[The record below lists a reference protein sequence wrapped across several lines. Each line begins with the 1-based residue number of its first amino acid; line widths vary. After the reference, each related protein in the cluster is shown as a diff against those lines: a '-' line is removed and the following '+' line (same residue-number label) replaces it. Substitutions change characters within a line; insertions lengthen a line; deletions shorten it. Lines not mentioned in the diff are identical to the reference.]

1 MAAGGGEHPWSLPS
15 ALDAG
20 DINAL
25 DGHVPPAI
33 ARVLVKRGIDT
44 PQKLS
49 ALLDPPHKLP
59 YDPLRISGMDT
70 ALKRLSAAMND
81 GERVGV
87 FGDFDVDGITGT
99 AIICEGLSSFGIP
112 VTPYL
117 PHRVDEGHGLSNRA
131 IDTLAEQGVTLI
143 ITVDT
148 GITSFEEV
156 DYAKSLGVDVII
168 TDHHLPHDGV
178 PNAVTC
184 LNPKIPGGDY
194 PFFELCGAG
203 IGFKLIQ
210 GLFES
215 HGQPWDPALLELAAL
230 GTIADLVPLLDE
242 NRYLV
247 QEGLRELAN
256 TRRPGLRA
264 LYSSARVDPG
274 EITAETV
281 SFQIAPRLNSAGR
294 MGDAMDSFRLLTT
307 TSTEEAS
314 ALTHKLE
321 SLNIERRAA
330 TEEANAIA
338 SGLVEDLGEL
348 PSLLVISDERF
359 LRGVSGLIAGRL
371 VDKYRRP
378 AMVIAVEGEYSVA
391 SGRSI
396 PEFDILAA
404 IESCEDLLVRFGGH
418 SQAAGLTIATDAIPQ
433 LKSRLEAYS
442 ARSLETQGLVRKVEI
457 DAVISLDE
465 LDEVMLRWINDL
477 EPYGQGNPRPAF
489 ASMGVKVLET
499 FHMGREQQHL
509 RLRVEMNGA
518 QFTALAFN
526 QADKWQPNTQYVDLA
541 YTVMHDSFRGKG
553 AIALRL
559 LDFRPS
565 EG

>member
-1 MAAGGGEHPWSLPS
+1 M
-15 ALDAG
+15 
-20 DINAL
+20 
-25 DGHVPPAI
+25 PPAI
-33 ARVLVKRGIDT
+33 AQVLVRRGIDT
-44 PQKLS
+44 PQRLS
-49 ALLDPPHKLP
+49 ALVDPPHKLP
-59 YDPLRISGMDT
+59 YDPLRITGMDI
-70 ALKRLSAAMND
+70 ALKRLYAAVNN
-81 GERVGV
+81 GERVGI

-99 AIICEGLSSFGIP
+99 AIIFEGLTSLGVL

-117 PHRVDEGHGLSNRA
+117 PHRVDEGHGLSNAA
-131 IDTLAEQGVTLI
+131 IDTMSQQGVTLI
-143 ITVDT
+143 VTVDT

-178 PNAVTC
+178 PNAVTS
-184 LNPKIPGGDY
+184 LNPKLPGGDY

-203 IGFKLIQ
+203 IGFKLVQ
-210 GLFES
+210 GLFEFY
-215 HGQPWDPALLELAAL
+215 GQPWDPGLLELAAL

-247 QEGLRELAN
+247 REGLRELAN

-264 LYSSARVDPG
+264 LYGSARVDPD

-294 MGDAMDSFRLLTT
+294 MGDPMDSFNLLTT
-307 TSTEEAS
+307 TSPEEAG

-321 SLNIERRAA
+321 SLNMERRAA
-330 TEEANAIA
+330 SEEAYVIA
-338 SGLVEDLGEL
+338 DQLVEDLGEL
-348 PSLLVISDERF
+348 PPLLVISDERF
-359 LRGVSGLIAGRL
+359 LRGVAGLIAGRL
-371 VDKYRRP
+371 VDRHRRP
-378 AMVIAVEGEYSVA
+378 AVVFAVEGEYSVA

-396 PEFDILAA
+396 PEFNIVAA
-404 IESCEDLLVRFGGH
+404 MESCEDLLVRFGGH
-418 SQAAGLTIATDAIPQ
+418 SQAAGLTVATKDIPQ

-442 ARSLETQGLVRKVEI
+442 AESLETHSLIRTVEI
-457 DAVISLDE
+457 DAEISFDE
-465 LDEVMLRWINDL
+465 LDETMIRWINDL
-477 EPYGQGNPRPAF
+477 EPYGPGNPRPVF

-518 QFTALAFN
+518 RFTALAFN
-526 QADKWQPNTQYVDLA
+526 QADKWQPNTKFADLA
-541 YTVMHDSFRGKG
+541 FTVMNDSFRGKG

-559 LDFRPS
+559 LDFKPS
-565 EG
+565 NG

>member
-1 MAAGGGEHPWSLPS
+1 MNIGEGEHPWSLPADLETD
-15 ALDAG
+15 ALS
-20 DINAL
+20 
-25 DGHVPPAI
+25 GHVPPAI
-33 ARVLVKRGIDT
+33 AQVLVRRGIDT
-44 PQKLS
+44 PQRLS
-49 ALLDPPHKLP
+49 ALVDPPHKLP
-59 YDPLRISGMDT
+59 YDPLRITGMDI
-70 ALKRLSAAMND
+70 ALKRLYAAVSN
-81 GERVGV
+81 GERVGI

-99 AIICEGLSSFGIP
+99 AIISEGLTSLGVP

-117 PHRVDEGHGLSNRA
+117 PHRVDEGHGLSNAA
-131 IDTLAEQGVTLI
+131 IDTMSQQGVTLI
-143 ITVDT
+143 VTVDT

-178 PNAVTC
+178 PNAVTS
-184 LNPKIPGGDY
+184 LNPKLPGGDY

-203 IGFKLIQ
+203 IGFKLVQ
-210 GLFES
+210 GLFEFY
-215 HGQPWDPALLELAAL
+215 GQPWDPGLLELAAL

-247 QEGLRELAN
+247 REGLRELAN

-264 LYSSARVDPG
+264 LYSSARVDPD

-294 MGDAMDSFRLLTT
+294 MGDPMDSFNLLTT
-307 TSTEEAS
+307 TSPEEAG

-321 SLNIERRAA
+321 SLNMERRAA
-330 TEEANAIA
+330 SEEAYVIA
-338 SGLVEDLGEL
+338 DQLVEDLGEL
-348 PSLLVISDERF
+348 PPLLVISDERF
-359 LRGVSGLIAGRL
+359 LRGVAGLIAGRL
-371 VDKYRRP
+371 VDRHRRP
-378 AMVIAVEGEYSVA
+378 AVVIAVEGEYSVA

-396 PEFDILAA
+396 PEFNIVAA
-404 IESCEDLLVRFGGH
+404 MESCEDLLVRFGGH
-418 SQAAGLTIATDAIPQ
+418 SQAAGLTVATKDIPQ

-442 ARSLETQGLVRKVEI
+442 AEFLETHSLIRTVEI
-457 DAVISLDE
+457 DAEISFDE
-465 LDEVMLRWINDL
+465 LDETMIRWINDL
-477 EPYGQGNPRPAF
+477 EPYGPGNPRPVF

-518 QFTALAFN
+518 RFTALAFN
-526 QADKWQPNTQYVDLA
+526 QADKWQPNTEFADLA
-541 YTVMHDSFRGKG
+541 FTVMNDSFRGKG

-559 LDFRPS
+559 LDFKPS
-565 EG
+565 NG

>member
-1 MAAGGGEHPWSLPS
+1 MATSGGAHPWSLPTTLQTD
-15 ALDAG
+15 ALS
-20 DINAL
+20 
-25 DGHVPPAI
+25 GHVPPAI
-33 ARVLVKRGIDT
+33 AQLLARRGIDT

-49 ALLDPPHKLP
+49 TLIDPPHKLP
-59 YDPLRISGMDT
+59 YDPLRITGMDIALRRLYT
-70 ALKRLSAAMND
+70 AINN

-99 AIICEGLSSFGIP
+99 AIISEGLTSLGVS
-112 VTPYL
+112 VSPYL
-117 PHRVDEGHGLSNRA
+117 PHRVDEGHGLSNQA
-131 IDTLAEQGVTLI
+131 IDTLADEGVTVI
-143 ITVDT
+143 VTVDC
-148 GITSFEEV
+148 GITAFDEV
-156 DYAKSLGVDVII
+156 DYAKTRGVDVII

-178 PNAVTC
+178 PNAVIS
-184 LNPKIPGGDY
+184 LNPKLPGGDY

-210 GLFES
+210 GLFEFY
-215 HGQPWDPALLELAAL
+215 GQPWDPGLLELAAL

-247 QEGLRELAN
+247 REGLRELGN

-264 LYSSARVDPG
+264 LYSSARVDPD

-294 MGDAMDSFRLLTT
+294 MGDPMDSFRLLTT
-307 TSTEEAS
+307 TSTEEAT
-314 ALTHKLE
+314 ALTQKLE
-321 SLNIERRAA
+321 SLNMNRRAA
-330 TEEANAIA
+330 SEEAYGIA
-338 SGLVEDLGEL
+338 DQLVADLNQL
-348 PSLLVISDERF
+348 PPMLVISDERF
-359 LRGVSGLIAGRL
+359 HRGVAGLIAGRL
-371 VDKYRRP
+371 VDRFRRP
-378 AMVIAVEGEYSVA
+378 AVVIAVEGEYSVA

-396 PEFDILAA
+396 PEFNIVAA
-404 IESCEDLLVRFGGH
+404 MESCEDLLVRFGGH
-418 SQAAGLTIATDAIPQ
+418 SQAAGLTIATEALPP

-442 ARSLETQGLVRKVEI
+442 AEILETQGLVRKVEI
-457 DAVISLDE
+457 DAVITLDE
-465 LDEVMLRWINDL
+465 LDEVMVRWINDL
-477 EPYGQGNPRPAF
+477 EPYGPGNTRPIF

-509 RLRVEMNGA
+509 RLRVETNGA

-526 QADKWQPNTQYVDLA
+526 QAEKWRAGTQYADLA
-541 YTVMHDSFRGKG
+541 FTVMNDSFRGKG

-559 LDFRPS
+559 LDFKAS

>member
-1 MAAGGGEHPWSLPS
+1 MRRLYTA
-15 ALDAG
+15 
-20 DINAL
+20 IN
-25 DGHVPPAI
+25 
-33 ARVLVKRGIDT
+33 
-44 PQKLS
+44 
-49 ALLDPPHKLP
+49 
-59 YDPLRISGMDT
+59 
-70 ALKRLSAAMND
+70 N

-99 AIICEGLSSFGIP
+99 AIISEGLTSLGVS
-112 VTPYL
+112 VSPYL
-117 PHRVDEGHGLSNRA
+117 PHRVDEGHGLSNQA
-131 IDTLAEQGVTLI
+131 IDTLADEGVTVI
-143 ITVDT
+143 VTVDC
-148 GITSFEEV
+148 GITAFDEV
-156 DYAKSLGVDVII
+156 DYAKTRGVDVII

-178 PNAVTC
+178 PNAVIS
-184 LNPKIPGGDY
+184 LNPKLPGGDY

-210 GLFES
+210 GLFEFY
-215 HGQPWDPALLELAAL
+215 GQPWDPGLLELAAL

-247 QEGLRELAN
+247 REGLRELGN

-264 LYSSARVDPG
+264 LYSSARVDPD

-294 MGDAMDSFRLLTT
+294 MGDPMDSFRLLTT
-307 TSTEEAS
+307 TSTEEAT

-321 SLNIERRAA
+321 SLNMNRRAA
-330 TEEANAIA
+330 SEEAYGIA
-338 SGLVEDLGEL
+338 DQLVADLNEL
-348 PSLLVISDERF
+348 PPMLVISDERF
-359 LRGVSGLIAGRL
+359 HRGVAGLIAGRL
-371 VDKYRRP
+371 VDRFRRP
-378 AMVIAVEGEYSVA
+378 AVVIAVEGEYSVA

-396 PEFDILAA
+396 PEFNIVAA
-404 IESCEDLLVRFGGH
+404 MESCEDLLVRFGGH
-418 SQAAGLTIATDAIPQ
+418 SQAAGLTIATEAIPQ

-442 ARSLETQGLVRKVEI
+442 AEILETQGLVRKVEI
-457 DAVISLDE
+457 DAVITLDE
-465 LDEVMLRWINDL
+465 LDEVMVRWINDL
-477 EPYGQGNPRPAF
+477 EPYGPGNTRPIF

-509 RLRVEMNGA
+509 RLRVETNGA

-526 QADKWQPNTQYVDLA
+526 QAEKWRAGTQYADLA
-541 YTVMHDSFRGKG
+541 FTVMNDSFRGKG

-559 LDFRPS
+559 LDFKAS

>member
-1 MAAGGGEHPWSLPS
+1 MNIGEGEHPWSLPADLETD
-15 ALDAG
+15 ALS
-20 DINAL
+20 
-25 DGHVPPAI
+25 GHVPPAI
-33 ARVLVKRGIDT
+33 AQVLVRRGIDT
-44 PQKLS
+44 PQRLS
-49 ALLDPPHKLP
+49 ALVDPPHKLP
-59 YDPLRISGMDT
+59 YDPLRITGMDI
-70 ALKRLSAAMND
+70 ALKRLYAAVNN
-81 GERVGV
+81 GERVGI

-99 AIICEGLSSFGIP
+99 AIISEGLTSLGVP

-117 PHRVDEGHGLSNRA
+117 PHRVDEGHGLSNAA
-131 IDTLAEQGVTLI
+131 IDTMSQQGVTLI
-143 ITVDT
+143 VTVDT

-178 PNAVTC
+178 PNAVTS
-184 LNPKIPGGDY
+184 LNPKLPGGDY

-203 IGFKLIQ
+203 IGFKLVQ
-210 GLFES
+210 GLFEFY
-215 HGQPWDPALLELAAL
+215 GQPWDPGLLELAAL

-247 QEGLRELAN
+247 REGLRELAN

-264 LYSSARVDPG
+264 LYSSARVDPD

-294 MGDAMDSFRLLTT
+294 MGDPMDSFKLLTT
-307 TSTEEAS
+307 TSPEEAG

-321 SLNIERRAA
+321 SLNMERRAA
-330 TEEANAIA
+330 SEEAYVIA
-338 SGLVEDLGEL
+338 DQLVEDLGEL
-348 PSLLVISDERF
+348 PPLLVISDERF
-359 LRGVSGLIAGRL
+359 LRGVAGLIAGRL
-371 VDKYRRP
+371 VDRHRRP
-378 AMVIAVEGEYSVA
+378 AVVFAVEGEYSVA

-396 PEFDILAA
+396 PEFNIVAA
-404 IESCEDLLVRFGGH
+404 MESCEDLLVRFGGH
-418 SQAAGLTIATDAIPQ
+418 SQAAGLTVATKDIPQ

-442 ARSLETQGLVRKVEI
+442 AESLETQGLIRVVEI
-457 DAVISLDE
+457 DAEISFDE
-465 LDEVMLRWINDL
+465 LDETMIRWINDL
-477 EPYGQGNPRPAF
+477 EPYGPGNPRPVF

-518 QFTALAFN
+518 RFTALAFN
-526 QADKWQPNTQYVDLA
+526 QADKWQPNTEFADLA
-541 YTVMHDSFRGKG
+541 FTVMNDSFRGKG

-559 LDFRPS
+559 LDFKPS
-565 EG
+565 NG

>member
-1 MAAGGGEHPWSLPS
+1 MNIGEGEHPWSLPADLETD
-15 ALDAG
+15 ALS
-20 DINAL
+20 
-25 DGHVPPAI
+25 GHVPPAI
-33 ARVLVKRGIDT
+33 AQVLVRRGIDT
-44 PQKLS
+44 PQRLS
-49 ALLDPPHKLP
+49 ALVDPPHKLP
-59 YDPLRISGMDT
+59 YDPLRITGMDI
-70 ALKRLSAAMND
+70 ALKRLYAAVNN
-81 GERVGV
+81 GERVGI

-99 AIICEGLSSFGIP
+99 AIISEGLTSLGVP

-117 PHRVDEGHGLSNRA
+117 PHRVDEGHGLSNAA
-131 IDTLAEQGVTLI
+131 IDTMSQQGVTLI
-143 ITVDT
+143 VTVDT

-178 PNAVTC
+178 PNAVTS
-184 LNPKIPGGDY
+184 LNPKLPGGDY

-203 IGFKLIQ
+203 IGFKLVQ
-210 GLFES
+210 GLFEFY
-215 HGQPWDPALLELAAL
+215 GQPWDPGLLELAAL

-247 QEGLRELAN
+247 REGLRELAN

-264 LYSSARVDPG
+264 LYSSARVDPD

-294 MGDAMDSFRLLTT
+294 MGDPMDSFKLLTT
-307 TSTEEAS
+307 TSPEEAG

-321 SLNIERRAA
+321 SLNMERRAA
-330 TEEANAIA
+330 SEEAYVIA
-338 SGLVEDLGEL
+338 DQLVEDLGEL
-348 PSLLVISDERF
+348 PPLLVISDERF
-359 LRGVSGLIAGRL
+359 LRGVAGLIAGRL
-371 VDKYRRP
+371 VDRHRRP
-378 AMVIAVEGEYSVA
+378 AVVFAVEGEYSVA

-396 PEFDILAA
+396 PEFNIVAA
-404 IESCEDLLVRFGGH
+404 MESCEDLLVRFGGH
-418 SQAAGLTIATDAIPQ
+418 SQAAGLTVATKDIPQ

-442 ARSLETQGLVRKVEI
+442 AEFLETHSLIRTVEI
-457 DAVISLDE
+457 DAEISFDE
-465 LDEVMLRWINDL
+465 LDETMIRWINDL
-477 EPYGQGNPRPAF
+477 EPYGPGNPRPVF

-518 QFTALAFN
+518 RFTALAFN
-526 QADKWQPNTQYVDLA
+526 QADKWQPNTEFADLA
-541 YTVMHDSFRGKG
+541 FTVMNDSFRGKG

-559 LDFRPS
+559 LDFKPS
-565 EG
+565 NG

>member
-1 MAAGGGEHPWSLPS
+1 MNIGEGEHPWSLPADLETD
-15 ALDAG
+15 ALS
-20 DINAL
+20 
-25 DGHVPPAI
+25 GHVPPAI
-33 ARVLVKRGIDT
+33 AQVLVRRGIDT
-44 PQKLS
+44 PQRLS
-49 ALLDPPHKLP
+49 ALVDPPHKLP
-59 YDPLRISGMDT
+59 YDPLRITGMDI
-70 ALKRLSAAMND
+70 ALKRLYAAVNN
-81 GERVGV
+81 GERVGI

-99 AIICEGLSSFGIP
+99 AIISEGLTSLGVP

-117 PHRVDEGHGLSNRA
+117 PHRVDEGHGLSNAA
-131 IDTLAEQGVTLI
+131 IDTMSQQGVTLI
-143 ITVDT
+143 VTVDT

-178 PNAVTC
+178 PNAVTS
-184 LNPKIPGGDY
+184 LNPKLPGGDY

-203 IGFKLIQ
+203 IGFKLVQ
-210 GLFES
+210 GLFEFY
-215 HGQPWDPALLELAAL
+215 GQPWDPGLLELAAL

-247 QEGLRELAN
+247 REGLRELAN

-264 LYSSARVDPG
+264 LYSSARVDPD

-294 MGDAMDSFRLLTT
+294 MGDPMDSFKLLTT
-307 TSTEEAS
+307 TSPEEAG

-321 SLNIERRAA
+321 SLNMERRAA
-330 TEEANAIA
+330 SEEAYVIA
-338 SGLVEDLGEL
+338 DQLVEDLGEL
-348 PSLLVISDERF
+348 PPLLVISDERF
-359 LRGVSGLIAGRL
+359 LRGVAGLIAGRL
-371 VDKYRRP
+371 VDRHRRP
-378 AMVIAVEGEYSVA
+378 AVVFAVEGEYSVA

-396 PEFDILAA
+396 PEFNIVAA
-404 IESCEDLLVRFGGH
+404 MESCEDLLVRFGGH
-418 SQAAGLTIATDAIPQ
+418 SQAAGLTVATKDIPQ

-442 ARSLETQGLVRKVEI
+442 AESLETQGLIRVVEI
-457 DAVISLDE
+457 DAEISFDE
-465 LDEVMLRWINDL
+465 LDETMIRWINDL
-477 EPYGQGNPRPAF
+477 EPYGPGNPRPVF

-518 QFTALAFN
+518 RFTALAFN
-526 QADKWQPNTQYVDLA
+526 QADKWQPNTKFADLA
-541 YTVMHDSFRGKG
+541 FTVMNDSFRGKG

-559 LDFRPS
+559 LDFKPS
-565 EG
+565 NG

>member
-1 MAAGGGEHPWSLPS
+1 MNIGEGEHPWSLPAGLETD
-15 ALDAG
+15 ALS
-20 DINAL
+20 
-25 DGHVPPAI
+25 GHVPPAI
-33 ARVLVKRGIDT
+33 AQVLVRRGIDT
-44 PQKLS
+44 PQRLS
-49 ALLDPPHKLP
+49 ALVDPPHKLP
-59 YDPLRISGMDT
+59 YDPLRITGMDI
-70 ALKRLSAAMND
+70 ALKRLYAAVNN
-81 GERVGV
+81 GERVGI

-99 AIICEGLSSFGIP
+99 AIISEGLTSLGVP

-117 PHRVDEGHGLSNRA
+117 PHRVDEGHGLSNAA
-131 IDTLAEQGVTLI
+131 IDTMSQQGVTLI
-143 ITVDT
+143 VTVDT

-178 PNAVTC
+178 PNAVTS
-184 LNPKIPGGDY
+184 LNPKLPGGDY

-203 IGFKLIQ
+203 IGFKLVQ
-210 GLFES
+210 GLFEFY
-215 HGQPWDPALLELAAL
+215 GQPWDPGLLELAAL

-247 QEGLRELAN
+247 REGLRELAN

-264 LYSSARVDPG
+264 LYSSARVDPD

-294 MGDAMDSFRLLTT
+294 MGDPMDSFKLLTT
-307 TSTEEAS
+307 TSLEEAG

-321 SLNIERRAA
+321 SLNMERRAA
-330 TEEANAIA
+330 SEEAYVIA
-338 SGLVEDLGEL
+338 DQLVEDLGEL
-348 PSLLVISDERF
+348 PPLLVISDERF
-359 LRGVSGLIAGRL
+359 LRGVAGLIAGRL
-371 VDKYRRP
+371 VDRHRRP
-378 AMVIAVEGEYSVA
+378 AVVFAVEGEYSVA

-396 PEFDILAA
+396 PEFNIVAA
-404 IESCEDLLVRFGGH
+404 MESCEDLLVRFGGH
-418 SQAAGLTIATDAIPQ
+418 SQAAGLTVATKDIPQ

-442 ARSLETQGLVRKVEI
+442 AESLETQSLIRTVEI
-457 DAVISLDE
+457 DAEISFDE
-465 LDEVMLRWINDL
+465 LDETMIRWINDL
-477 EPYGQGNPRPAF
+477 EPYGPGNPRPVF

-518 QFTALAFN
+518 RFTALAFN
-526 QADKWQPNTQYVDLA
+526 QAGKWQPNTEFADLA
-541 YTVMHDSFRGKG
+541 FTVMNDSFRGKG

-559 LDFRPS
+559 LDFKPS
-565 EG
+565 NG

>member
-1 MAAGGGEHPWSLPS
+1 MNIGEGEHPWSLPADLETD
-15 ALDAG
+15 ALS
-20 DINAL
+20 
-25 DGHVPPAI
+25 GHVPPAI
-33 ARVLVKRGIDT
+33 AQVLVRRGIDT
-44 PQKLS
+44 PQRLS

-59 YDPLRISGMDT
+59 YDPLRITGMDI
-70 ALKRLSAAMND
+70 ALKRLYAAVNN
-81 GERVGV
+81 GERVGI

-99 AIICEGLSSFGIP
+99 AIISEGLTSLGVP

-117 PHRVDEGHGLSNRA
+117 PHRVDEGHGLSNAA
-131 IDTLAEQGVTLI
+131 IDTMSQQGVTLI
-143 ITVDT
+143 VTVDT

-178 PNAVTC
+178 PNAVTS
-184 LNPKIPGGDY
+184 LNPKLPGGDY

-203 IGFKLIQ
+203 IGFKLVQ
-210 GLFES
+210 GLFEFY
-215 HGQPWDPALLELAAL
+215 GQPWDPGLLELAAL

-247 QEGLRELAN
+247 REGLRELAN

-264 LYSSARVDPG
+264 LYGSARVDPD

-294 MGDAMDSFRLLTT
+294 MGDPMDSFNLLTT
-307 TSTEEAS
+307 TSPEEAG
-314 ALTHKLE
+314 ALTRKLE
-321 SLNIERRAA
+321 SLNMERRAA
-330 TEEANAIA
+330 SEEAYVIA
-338 SGLVEDLGEL
+338 DQLVEDLGEL
-348 PSLLVISDERF
+348 PPLLVISDERF
-359 LRGVSGLIAGRL
+359 LRGVAGLIAGRL
-371 VDKYRRP
+371 VDRHRRP
-378 AMVIAVEGEYSVA
+378 AVVFAVEGEYSVA

-396 PEFDILAA
+396 PEFNIVAA
-404 IESCEDLLVRFGGH
+404 MESCEDLLVRFGGH
-418 SQAAGLTIATDAIPQ
+418 SQAAGLTVATKDIPQ

-442 ARSLETQGLVRKVEI
+442 AESLETQGLIRTVEI
-457 DAVISLDE
+457 DAEISFDE
-465 LDEVMLRWINDL
+465 LDEAMIRWINDL
-477 EPYGQGNPRPAF
+477 EPYGPGNPRPVF

-518 QFTALAFN
+518 RFTALAFN
-526 QADKWQPNTQYVDLA
+526 QAHKWQPNTEFADLA
-541 YTVMHDSFRGKG
+541 FTVMSDSFRGKG

-559 LDFRPS
+559 LDFKPS
-565 EG
+565 NG

>member
-1 MAAGGGEHPWSLPS
+1 MSISGREHPWSLPV
-15 ALDAG
+15 ALETD
-20 DINAL
+20 AL

-33 ARVLVKRGIDT
+33 AQVLVRRGIDT
-44 PQKLS
+44 PLKLS

-59 YDPLRISGMDT
+59 YDPLRITGMDI
-70 ALKRLSAAMND
+70 ALKRLYAAVNN

-99 AIICEGLSSFGIP
+99 AIISEGLTSLGVP

-117 PHRVDEGHGLSNRA
+117 PHRVDEGHGLSNAA
-131 IDTLAEQGVTLI
+131 IDTMAQQGVTLI
-143 ITVDT
+143 VTVDT

-178 PNAVTC
+178 PNAVTS
-184 LNPKIPGGDY
+184 LNPKLPGGDY

-210 GLFES
+210 GLFEFY
-215 HGQPWDPALLELAAL
+215 GQPWDPGLLELAAL

-247 QEGLRELAN
+247 QEGLRELAK

-264 LYSSARVDPG
+264 LYSSARVDPD

-294 MGDAMDSFRLLTT
+294 MGDPMDSFKLLTT
-307 TSTEEAS
+307 TSAEEAG

-321 SLNIERRAA
+321 SLNMERRAA
-330 TEEANAIA
+330 SEEAYVIA
-338 SGLVEDLGEL
+338 DQLVEDLGEL
-348 PSLLVISDERF
+348 PPLLVISDERF
-359 LRGVSGLIAGRL
+359 LRGVSGLVAGRL
-371 VDKYRRP
+371 VDRYRRP
-378 AMVIAVEGEYSVA
+378 AVVIAVEGEFSVA

-396 PEFDILAA
+396 PEFNIVAA
-404 IESCEDLLVRFGGH
+404 MESCEDLLVRFGGH
-418 SQAAGLTIATDAIPQ
+418 SQAAGLTVATKDIPQ
-433 LKSRLEAYS
+433 LKSRLEAYT
-442 ARSLETQGLVRKVEI
+442 AEFLETQGLVRTVEI
-457 DAVISLDE
+457 DAIISLDE
-465 LDEVMLRWINDL
+465 LDETMVRWINDL
-477 EPYGQGNPRPAF
+477 EPYGPGNPRPVF

-509 RLRVEMNGA
+509 RLRVETNGA
-518 QFTALAFN
+518 QCTALAFN
-526 QADKWQPNTQYVDLA
+526 QADKWQPNTEFADLA
-541 YTVMHDSFRGKG
+541 FTVMNDSFRGKG

-559 LDFRPS
+559 LDFKQS
-565 EG
+565 DD

>member
-1 MAAGGGEHPWSLPS
+1 MNIGEGEHPWSLPA
-15 ALDAG
+15 ALETDA
-20 DINAL
+20 L
-25 DGHVPPAI
+25 SGHVPPAI
-33 ARVLVKRGIDT
+33 AQVLVRRGIDT
-44 PQKLS
+44 PQRLS
-49 ALLDPPHKLP
+49 ALVDPPHKLP
-59 YDPLRISGMDT
+59 YDPLRITGMDI
-70 ALKRLSAAMND
+70 ALKRLYAAVNN
-81 GERVGV
+81 GERVGI

-99 AIICEGLSSFGIP
+99 AIISEGLTSLGVP

-117 PHRVDEGHGLSNRA
+117 PHRVDEGHGLSNAA
-131 IDTLAEQGVTLI
+131 IDTMSQQGVTLI
-143 ITVDT
+143 VTVDT

-178 PNAVTC
+178 PNAVTS
-184 LNPKIPGGDY
+184 LNPKLPGGDY

-203 IGFKLIQ
+203 IGFKLVQ
-210 GLFES
+210 GLFEFY
-215 HGQPWDPALLELAAL
+215 GQPWDPGLLELAAL

-247 QEGLRELAN
+247 REGLRELAN

-264 LYSSARVDPG
+264 LYSSARVDPD

-294 MGDAMDSFRLLTT
+294 MGDPMDSFKLLTT
-307 TSTEEAS
+307 TSLEEAG

-321 SLNIERRAA
+321 SLNMERRAA
-330 TEEANAIA
+330 SEEAYVIA
-338 SGLVEDLGEL
+338 DQLVEDLGEL
-348 PSLLVISDERF
+348 PPLLVISDERF
-359 LRGVSGLIAGRL
+359 LRGVAGLIAGRL
-371 VDKYRRP
+371 VDRHRRP
-378 AMVIAVEGEYSVA
+378 AVVFAVEGEYSVA

-396 PEFDILAA
+396 PEFNIVAA
-404 IESCEDLLVRFGGH
+404 MESCEDLLVRFGGH
-418 SQAAGLTIATDAIPQ
+418 SQAAGLTVATKDIPQ

-442 ARSLETQGLVRKVEI
+442 AESLETQGLIRVVEI
-457 DAVISLDE
+457 DAEISFDE
-465 LDEVMLRWINDL
+465 LDETMIRWINDL
-477 EPYGQGNPRPAF
+477 EPYGPGNPRPVF

-518 QFTALAFN
+518 RFTALAFN
-526 QADKWQPNTQYVDLA
+526 QADKWQPNTKFADLA
-541 YTVMHDSFRGKG
+541 FTVMNDSFRGKG

-559 LDFRPS
+559 LDFKPS
-565 EG
+565 NG

>member
-1 MAAGGGEHPWSLPS
+1 MNIGEGEHPWSLPADLETD
-15 ALDAG
+15 ALS
-20 DINAL
+20 
-25 DGHVPPAI
+25 GHVPPAI
-33 ARVLVKRGIDT
+33 AQVLVRRGIDT
-44 PQKLS
+44 PQRLS

-59 YDPLRISGMDT
+59 YDPLRITGMDI
-70 ALKRLSAAMND
+70 ALKRLYAAVNN
-81 GERVGV
+81 GERVGI

-99 AIICEGLSSFGIP
+99 AIIFEGLTSLGVL

-117 PHRVDEGHGLSNRA
+117 PHRVDEGHGLSNAA
-131 IDTLAEQGVTLI
+131 IDTMSQQGVTLI
-143 ITVDT
+143 VTVDT

-178 PNAVTC
+178 PNAVTS
-184 LNPKIPGGDY
+184 LNPKLPGGDY

-203 IGFKLIQ
+203 IGFKLVQ
-210 GLFES
+210 GLFEFY
-215 HGQPWDPALLELAAL
+215 GQPWDPGLLELAAL

-247 QEGLRELAN
+247 REGLRELAN

-264 LYSSARVDPG
+264 LYSSARVDPD

-294 MGDAMDSFRLLTT
+294 MGDPMDSFKLLTT
-307 TSTEEAS
+307 TSPEEAG

-321 SLNIERRAA
+321 SLNMERRAA
-330 TEEANAIA
+330 SEEAYVIA
-338 SGLVEDLGEL
+338 DQLVEDLGEL
-348 PSLLVISDERF
+348 PPLLVISDERF
-359 LRGVSGLIAGRL
+359 LRGVAGLIAGRL
-371 VDKYRRP
+371 VDRHRRP
-378 AMVIAVEGEYSVA
+378 AVVFAVEGEYSVA

-396 PEFDILAA
+396 PEFNIVAA
-404 IESCEDLLVRFGGH
+404 MESCEDLLVRFGGH
-418 SQAAGLTIATDAIPQ
+418 SQAAGLTVATKDIPQ

-442 ARSLETQGLVRKVEI
+442 AEFLETHSLIRTVEI
-457 DAVISLDE
+457 DAEISFDE
-465 LDEVMLRWINDL
+465 LDETMIRWINDL
-477 EPYGQGNPRPAF
+477 EPYGPGNPRPVF

-518 QFTALAFN
+518 RFTALAFN
-526 QADKWQPNTQYVDLA
+526 QAGKWQPNTEFADLA
-541 YTVMHDSFRGKG
+541 FTVMNDSFRGKG

-559 LDFRPS
+559 LDFKPS
-565 EG
+565 NG

>member
-1 MAAGGGEHPWSLPS
+1 MNIGEGEHPWSLPADLETD
-15 ALDAG
+15 ALS
-20 DINAL
+20 
-25 DGHVPPAI
+25 GHVPPAI
-33 ARVLVKRGIDT
+33 AQVLVRRGIDT
-44 PQKLS
+44 PQRLS
-49 ALLDPPHKLP
+49 ALVDPPHKLP
-59 YDPLRISGMDT
+59 YDPLRITGMDI
-70 ALKRLSAAMND
+70 ALKRLYAAVNN
-81 GERVGV
+81 GERVGI

-99 AIICEGLSSFGIP
+99 AIIFEGLTSLGVL

-117 PHRVDEGHGLSNRA
+117 PHRVDEGHGLSNAA
-131 IDTLAEQGVTLI
+131 IDTMSQQGVTLI
-143 ITVDT
+143 VTVDT

-178 PNAVTC
+178 PNAVTS
-184 LNPKIPGGDY
+184 LNPKLPGGDY

-203 IGFKLIQ
+203 IGFKLVQ
-210 GLFES
+210 GLFEFY
-215 HGQPWDPALLELAAL
+215 GQPWDPGLLELAAL

-247 QEGLRELAN
+247 REGLRELAN

-264 LYSSARVDPG
+264 LYSSARVDPD

-294 MGDAMDSFRLLTT
+294 MGDPMDSFKLLTT
-307 TSTEEAS
+307 TSPEEAG

-321 SLNIERRAA
+321 SLNMERRAA
-330 TEEANAIA
+330 SEEAYVIA
-338 SGLVEDLGEL
+338 DQLVEDLGEL
-348 PSLLVISDERF
+348 PPLLVISDERF
-359 LRGVSGLIAGRL
+359 LRGVAGLIAGRL
-371 VDKYRRP
+371 VDRHRRP
-378 AMVIAVEGEYSVA
+378 AVVIAVEGEYSVA

-396 PEFDILAA
+396 PEFNIVAA
-404 IESCEDLLVRFGGH
+404 MESCEDLLVRFGGH
-418 SQAAGLTIATDAIPQ
+418 SQAAGLTVATKDIPQ

-442 ARSLETQGLVRKVEI
+442 AESLETHSLIRTVEI
-457 DAVISLDE
+457 DAEISFDE
-465 LDEVMLRWINDL
+465 LDETMIRWINDL
-477 EPYGQGNPRPAF
+477 EPYGPGNPRPVF

-518 QFTALAFN
+518 RFTALAFN
-526 QADKWQPNTQYVDLA
+526 QAGKWQPNTEFADLA
-541 YTVMHDSFRGKG
+541 FTVMNDSFRGKG

-559 LDFRPS
+559 LDFKPS
-565 EG
+565 NG